1 MKAKDA
7 MHKSVDWVSPDTAVI
22 EARKNDARVSGP
34 SSAIRR
40 QPIYYRNGSRA
51 LRPIFD
57 GRTKGQCAPW
67 PRPSPT
73 LLIVSLRES
82 PNEAD
87 NVVCHRR
94 RRSFVL
100 VVENIEAQAHCL
112 SSSNRARRDPVPYD
126 YS

>member
-1 MKAKDA
+1 MKVKDA
-7 MHKSVDWVSPDTAVI
+7 MHKSVDWVSPDIPVI

-57 GRTKGQCAPW
+57 GRTKGHCAAW
-67 PRPSPT
+67 PRPSST
-73 LLIVSLRES
+73 LLIVSLREN
-82 PNEAD
+82 PNETN
-87 NVVCHRR
+87 NVVCHRC

-100 VVENIEAQAHCL
+100 VIESTEAQAHCFKQFKPC
-112 SSSNRARRDPVPYD
+112 SA
-126 YS
+126 